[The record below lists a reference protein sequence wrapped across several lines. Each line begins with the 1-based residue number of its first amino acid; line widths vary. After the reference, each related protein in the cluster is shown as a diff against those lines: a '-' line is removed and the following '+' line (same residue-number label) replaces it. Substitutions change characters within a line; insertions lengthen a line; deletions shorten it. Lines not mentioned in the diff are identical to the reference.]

1 MKILIAIILMT
12 LSFELTASAELK
24 VDEVRVYKSRH
35 QMDLI
40 MNGKVIKSFRVSLAR
55 GGSKPKRQEGDL
67 LVPEGEYLLDD
78 KNPYSDF
85 YKSIHISYP
94 NDEDI
99 RRAQRM
105 GVEPGG
111 DIMIHGLPNKESK
124 FFKFLRKIGFSKLI
138 DWTAGCIAVDNSE
151 MDLLDDLI
159 EIPTTIHIF
168 H

>member
-1 MKILIAIILMT
+1 MRILFAIILLS
-12 LSFELTASAELK
+12 LSFELMASVQLK
-24 VDEVRVYKSRH
+24 ADEVRVYKSRH

-55 GGSKPKRQEGDL
+55 GGSKPKRQEGDQ

-99 RRAQRM
+99 RRAERM

-124 FFKFLRKIGFSKLI
+124 IFKFLRKIGFSKLI

-159 EIPTTIHIF
+159 EIPTTIHIY